1 MEIRWNIVRITVPYN
16 IGNLNEKKID
26 VLITKLNENG
36 MQVSARVNSP
46 NGVIFVLDEG
56 KDNLILSS
64 DQFTFI
70 STVVNNE
77 FKWNEKKEKIRVVL
91 DTFLI
96 DDSLKYV
103 FNLEGNS
110 DTEDSHYESCVAYS
124 QNNKADVPKDTFG
137 VGYRFLIKNEEFQG
151 EYKIEPMIN
160 DKSKWYYQ
168 LILNTNNNGTVEQII
183 ENTKKEIEERF
194 NIE

>member
-1 MEIRWNIVRITVPYN
+1 MEVRWNILRITVPYN

-26 VLITKLNENG
+26 VLINKLNENG
-36 MQVSARVNSP
+36 MKVSARVNSP
-46 NGVIFVLDEG
+46 NGVIFVLGEG

-70 STVVNNE
+70 STIGDNE
-77 FKWNEKKEKIRVVL
+77 FKWEEKKEKIKVVL

-103 FNLEGNS
+103 FNVEGNS
-110 DTEDSHYESCVAYS
+110 DTEDSHKESCTTYLKNS
-124 QNNKADVPKDTFG
+124 NGDIPRDTFG
-137 VGYRFLIKNEEFQG
+137 VGYRFLIKNNDFQG

-160 DKSKWYYQ
+160 DKRKWYYQ
-168 LILNTNNNGTVEQII
+168 LILNTNNNETLEHVI
-183 ENTKKEIEERF
+183 ENIEKEIEERF
-194 NIE
+194 NIK

>member
-26 VLITKLNENG
+26 VLINKLNENG

-70 STVVNNE
+70 STIGNNE
-77 FKWNEKKEKIRVVL
+77 FKWSEKKGKIKVVL

-110 DTEDSHYESCVAYS
+110 DAEDSHKESCDNYL
-124 QNNKADVPKDTFG
+124 QNNSGDVPKDTFG
-137 VGYRFLIKNEEFQG
+137 VGYRYLIKNEDFQG
-151 EYKIEPMIN
+151 EYKVEPMIN

-168 LILNTNNNGTVEQII
+168 LILNTNNNETVEHAI
-183 ENTKKEIEERF
+183 ENIEKEIEERF
-194 NIE
+194 IIK